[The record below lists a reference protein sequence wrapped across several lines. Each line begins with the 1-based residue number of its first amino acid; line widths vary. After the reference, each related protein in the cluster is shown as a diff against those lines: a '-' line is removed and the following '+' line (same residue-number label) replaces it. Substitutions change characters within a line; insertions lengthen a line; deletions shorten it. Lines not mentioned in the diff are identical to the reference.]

1 MTKPLISIIITNYNY
16 GKYVGEAIDSIM
28 AQTYPNIELIVIN
41 DGSTDNSDSVIR
53 KKVNQ
58 YKEKTIRYVTRSNKG
73 VVYTRNQGLK
83 LAKGEYISYLD
94 ADDYFNPDY
103 ISKSYAIARKFKAD
117 VVYPNWHFVGEWLG
131 RPDTNFPEFS
141 TEGLQL
147 QLLHVTPASLIRKK
161 AIGSRRFEV
170 EHVAEDWDFFIGMS
184 LDGKKFKLA
193 SNNTINYRIRKGTR
207 GSKNDPKED
216 TKHFVEILEKYR
228 EQYGTEKV
236 INPQRLA
243 KLRHPNAVQK
253 LFAGK
258 LPGVVIDSV
267 RQNGVKVTTK
277 KVLKK
282 VASKSHLINMTIK
295 KTRNS
300 RYQNAIKACSVE
312 TTPSAKLAVVIHL
325 YYPDLWD
332 DIRDRLTRI
341 NENFDLFVSVR
352 AEDSSID
359 LGKIS
364 KYHKKTNI
372 FVLPNRGRDVLPFLV
387 CAREIQKYDHYKY
400 ILKLHSKKSKHRT
413 DGNEWL
419 NSLLDELI
427 PIKVS
432 NVTDVL
438 RKRNTGAVGA
448 KSHVVSL
455 SRYMGGNRRA
465 VAVVMSYFTDDDK
478 ILYVLNHQDKYPFF
492 AGTMFWCRVDLLK
505 PILNSK
511 LSPGDFHSEAG
522 QVDST
527 TAHALERVFGRILHE
542 YTNKTMYTVNR
553 YGRVAELPDKSYKAL
568 YRYVE

>member
-1 MTKPLISIIITNYNY
+1 MGFFYW
-16 GKYVGEAIDSIM
+16 YVFG
-28 AQTYPNIELIVIN
+28 
-41 DGSTDNSDSVIR
+41 
-53 KKVNQ
+53 
-58 YKEKTIRYVTRSNKG
+58 
-73 VVYTRNQGLK
+73 
-83 LAKGEYISYLD
+83 
-94 ADDYFNPDY
+94 
-103 ISKSYAIARKFKAD
+103 
-117 VVYPNWHFVGEWLG
+117 W
-131 RPDTNFPEFS
+131 
-141 TEGLQL
+141 
-147 QLLHVTPASLIRKK
+147 
-161 AIGSRRFEV
+161 
-170 EHVAEDWDFFIGMS
+170 
-184 LDGKKFKLA
+184 KKFKLA

-253 LFAGK
+253 LIAGK

-372 FVLPNRGRDVLPFLV
+372 FVLPNRGGMCCR
-387 CAREIQKYDHYKY
+387 
-400 ILKLHSKKSKHRT
+400 
-413 DGNEWL
+413 
-419 NSLLDELI
+419 
-427 PIKVS
+427 
-432 NVTDVL
+432 
-438 RKRNTGAVGA
+438 
-448 KSHVVSL
+448 
-455 SRYMGGNRRA
+455 
-465 VAVVMSYFTDDDK
+465 
-478 ILYVLNHQDKYPFF
+478 
-492 AGTMFWCRVDLLK
+492 FWCA
-505 PILNSK
+505 
-511 LSPGDFHSEAG
+511 PGRFKNMI
-522 QVDST
+522 T
-527 TAHALERVFGRILHE
+527 INI
-542 YTNKTMYTVNR
+542 Y
-553 YGRVAELPDKSYKAL
+553 
-568 YRYVE
+568 